1 MKKQKDIY
9 RAANRVRTTKTVV
22 IILGVLLLI
31 AAFVML
37 MESAEGWT
45 AAIVMGVCCF
55 LAGGL
60 LEGFAEIVDAACK
73 YNNMPDNRID
83 DSEVQ

>member
-1 MKKQKDIY
+1 MKAQKDIY
-9 RAANRVRTTKTVV
+9 RAANKVRTTKTVV

-31 AAFVML
+31 GAFVMF

-45 AAIVMGVCCF
+45 AAIVMGIACF
-55 LAGGL
+55 LTGGL

-73 YNNMPDNRID
+73 YNNEPDTRIN